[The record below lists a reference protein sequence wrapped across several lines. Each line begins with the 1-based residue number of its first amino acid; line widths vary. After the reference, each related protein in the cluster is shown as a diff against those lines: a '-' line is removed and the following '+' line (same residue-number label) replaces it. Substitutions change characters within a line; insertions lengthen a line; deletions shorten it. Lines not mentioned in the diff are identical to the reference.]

1 MNHTFELDLFNESV
15 LQSRFSIDL
24 IKNPSDPDLELM
36 KIRTYIL
43 DFSTHKTMII
53 SGDMECIYGSFTSFL
68 KF

>member
-43 DFSTHKTMII
+43 DFSQK
-53 SGDMECIYGSFTSFL
+53 
-68 KF
+68 KVK